1 MKKVIILIIACLT
14 GILLHA
20 QEQNLHWTP
29 EAGNYQFYMA
39 LTCVV
44 EIDGVEQ
51 TTDQLEVGAFCGEQC
66 RGAQMVELFELPEAG
81 NFQRYVV
88 YLSIFGTEGESMS
101 FKLFDHRTN
110 QELDLTSPAP
120 VSWTQDPTEY
130 DEFDPYVLNFTGG
143 TTGGGDLHWT
153 PEIGDFQFYMALTCV
168 VQIDGVEQTT
178 DQFEVGAFC
187 GEQCRGARMVELFE
201 LPEAGNFQRYVV
213 YLSIFGTE
221 GESMS
226 FKLFDHRINQELDL
240 TSPAPVAWT
249 QDPNEYDEFDPYV
262 LNFTS
267 APSGFHFTTSGNWST
282 ASNWSGGTV
291 PGAEDEAFID
301 ADCTL
306 DSDATVAAL
315 SITEGK
321 VLTLQ
326 TGKTLTV
333 TGTLANSTETGLV
346 IEDGAQLV
354 NASAGVKATMKKEI
368 TAHGTDPNGWYTIA
382 SPMNAMPIE
391 GSGFLAEGYD
401 LYRFNETNMSQNEWE
416 NYRAGHA
423 DFTTFENGRGYLY
436 ANSNTISP
444 AFTGTLN
451 NAAVS
456 YNLTYT
462 NRPTDEFDGFN
473 LIGNPFPHVIYKGAG
488 GAIDNAKLASGY
500 YTLSHEGAWHVHPY
514 SEAIQPGQGVLVKA
528 TEATALSI
536 AKSNAVATGET
547 GSAKAVG
554 LLSLNVIGN
563 NGEDRAYAYLSPGV
577 GLDKMNSFDETA
589 PLLYIRD
596 NGHDYAIAHLDSQ
609 SETMDLM
616 FRNKQAGSYTL
627 KVGYQGLSFTHLHLV
642 DHITGADID
651 LLQQPSYTF
660 QATGNEYEARFM
672 LVFRNNTG
680 VEENIQQS
688 FCFVKDRVLYFNE
701 DVENAKLTV
710 TDMLGRTVRQMTLD
724 NTSCDLST
732 LSEGVYVVGL
742 NKGNEMKV
750 QKIVIK

>member
-1 MKKVIILIIACLT
+1 MH
-14 GILLHA
+14 GGPGG
-20 QEQNLHWTP
+20 W
-29 EAGNYQFYMA
+29 YQF
-39 LTCVV
+39 
-44 EIDGVEQ
+44 
-51 TTDQLEVGAFCGEQC
+51 
-66 RGAQMVELFELPEAG
+66 
-81 NFQRYVV
+81 
-88 YLSIFGTEGESMS
+88 IFS
-101 FKLFDHRTN
+101 
-110 QELDLTSPAP
+110 SP
-120 VSWTQDPTEY
+120 T
-130 DEFDPYVLNFTGG
+130 
-143 TTGGGDLHWT
+143 
-153 PEIGDFQFYMALTCV
+153 
-168 VQIDGVEQTT
+168 
-178 DQFEVGAFC
+178 
-187 GEQCRGARMVELFE
+187 
-201 LPEAGNFQRYVV
+201 
-213 YLSIFGTE
+213 
-221 GESMS
+221 
-226 FKLFDHRINQELDL
+226 
-240 TSPAPVAWT
+240 
-249 QDPNEYDEFDPYV
+249 
-262 LNFTS
+262 
-267 APSGFHFTTSGNWST
+267 PSGFHFTTPGNWST
-282 ASNWSGGTV
+282 ASNWRGSALPGT
-291 PGAEDEAFID
+291 EDEAFID
-301 ADCTL
+301 ADCML
-306 DSDATVAAL
+306 DSDAIVAAL

-382 SPMNAMPIE
+382 SPMNAMPIAS
-391 GSGFLAEGYD
+391 SGFLAGEYD
-401 LYRFNETNMSQNEWE
+401 LYRFNEANMSQNEWE
-416 NYRAGHA
+416 NYRAGHT

-488 GAIDNAKLASGY
+488 GAINDAKLASGY

-528 TEATALSI
+528 TEATTLSI

-547 GSAKAVG
+547 SAKSMG
-554 LLSLNVIGN
+554 LLSLNVMGD

-596 NGHDYAIAHLDSQ
+596 NGHDYAIAHLDGQ

-627 KVGYQGLSFTHLHLV
+627 KVGYQGLSFTYLHLV

-724 NTSCDLST
+724 NTSCDLSA

>member
-1 MKKVIILIIACLT
+1 MNKLRTVLLT
-14 GILLHA
+14 VLFLSMIGKGFA
-20 QEQNLHWTP
+20 QTHWTP
-29 EAGNYQFYMA
+29 TQGILNNMTVAA
-39 LTCVV
+39 LVF
-44 EIDGVEQ
+44 IDNVEQ
-51 TTDQLEVGAFCGEQC
+51 ANEALELGAFCGDEC
-66 RGAQMVELFELPEAG
+66 RGAMLPSEEDGQWWYFMVINGRSDGETITFRLWDHQANVELNVNCNTTVEFV
-81 NFQRYVV
+81 N
-88 YLSIFGTEGESMS
+88 
-101 FKLFDHRTN
+101 DH
-110 QELDLTSPAP
+110 DI
-120 VSWTQDPTEY
+120 DP
-130 DEFDPYVLNFTGG
+130 L
-143 TTGGGDLHWT
+143 
-153 PEIGDFQFYMALTCV
+153 
-168 VQIDGVEQTT
+168 
-178 DQFEVGAFC
+178 EVF
-187 GEQCRGARMVELFE
+187 
-201 LPEAGNFQRYVV
+201 
-213 YLSIFGTE
+213 
-221 GESMS
+221 
-226 FKLFDHRINQELDL
+226 
-240 TSPAPVAWT
+240 
-249 QDPNEYDEFDPYV
+249 
-262 LNFTS
+262 FTS
-267 APSGFHFTTSGNWST
+267 VSTGFHFTTSGNWST

-301 ADCTL
+301 ANCTL

-382 SPMNAMPIE
+382 SPMNAMPIA
-391 GSGFLAEGYD
+391 GSGFLAGEYD

-462 NRPTDEFDGFN
+462 NRPDDEFDGFN
-473 LIGNPFPHVIYKGAG
+473 LIGNPFSHVIYKGAG
-488 GAIDNAKLASGY
+488 GAIDDAKLASGY
-500 YTLSHEGAWHVHPY
+500 YTLSHEGSWHVHPC

-528 TEATALSI
+528 TEATTLSI

-547 GSAKAVG
+547 GSAKAAG

-563 NGEDRAYAYLSPGV
+563 SSEDRAYAYLSPGV

-596 NGHDYAIAHLDSQ
+596 NGHDYAIAHLDGQ

-627 KVGYQGLSFTHLHLV
+627 KVGYQGLSFTYLHLV

-688 FCFVKDRVLYFNE
+688 FCFVKDRMLYFNE

-724 NTSCDLST
+724 NTSCDLSA

-742 NKGNEMKV
+742 NKGNEMRV

>member
-1 MKKVIILIIACLT
+1 MKKVVLVLACLMSVYTLFGQQQTHWHQPENFSGSMT
-14 GILLHA
+14 GYVVLVI
-20 QEQNLHWTP
+20 N
-29 EAGNYQFYMA
+29 GNES
-39 LTCVV
+39 TSENI
-44 EIDGVEQ
+44 EI
-51 TTDQLEVGAFCGEQC
+51 GAFYGDEV
-66 RGAQMVELFELPEAG
+66 RGAALPYGQFVLGHWIYFYTVAG
-81 NFQRYVV
+81 DTDDQEITFR
-88 YLSIFGTEGESMS
+88 LW
-101 FKLFDHRTN
+101 DHQLN
-110 QELDLTSPAP
+110 QEL
-120 VSWTQDPTEY
+120 EY
-130 DEFDPYVLNFTGG
+130 E
-143 TTGGGDLHWT
+143 
-153 PEIGDFQFYMALTCV
+153 C
-168 VQIDGVEQTT
+168 QTT
-178 DQFEVGAFC
+178 LRFHDNGFIGA
-187 GEQCRGARMVELFE
+187 
-201 LPEAGNFQRYVV
+201 
-213 YLSIFGTE
+213 
-221 GESMS
+221 
-226 FKLFDHRINQELDL
+226 INNPYPVHF
-240 TSPAPVAWT
+240 TAPI
-249 QDPNEYDEFDPYV
+249 
-262 LNFTS
+262 
-267 APSGFHFTTSGNWST
+267 PSGFHFTTSGNWST

-326 TGKTLTV
+326 TGKTLAV
-333 TGTLANSTETGLV
+333 TGALANSTETGLV

-401 LYRFNETNMSQNEWE
+401 LYRFNEANMSQNEWE

-423 DFTTFENGRGYLY
+423 DFIAFENGRGYLY

-462 NRPTDEFDGFN
+462 NRPNDEFDGFN

-488 GAIDNAKLASGY
+488 GAINDAKLASGY

-528 TEATALSI
+528 TEATTLSI

-547 GSAKAVG
+547 SAKSMG
-554 LLSLNVIGN
+554 LLSLNVMGD

-596 NGHDYAIAHLDSQ
+596 NGHDYAIAHLDGQ

-616 FRNKQAGSYTL
+616 FRDKQAGSYTL
-627 KVGYQGLSFTHLHLV
+627 KVGYQGLSFTYLHLV

-724 NTSCDLST
+724 NTSCDLSA